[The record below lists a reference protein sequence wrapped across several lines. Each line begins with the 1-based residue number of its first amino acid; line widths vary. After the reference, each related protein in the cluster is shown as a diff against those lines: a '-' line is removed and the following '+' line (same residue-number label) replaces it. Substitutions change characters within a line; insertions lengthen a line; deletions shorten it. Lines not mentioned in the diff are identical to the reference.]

1 LERRPFTPLQRITKS
16 PRLGVWDCEPHLKL
30 TLYENFFGEF
40 DMPKIKIRPLDDRVV
55 VEPLEAEETTAGGIV
70 LPDNAKEKPQRGT
83 VLAVGPGKLL
93 DDGSRG
99 KLSVE
104 VGDEVIFGKYG
115 GTEIEVDGEDVKI
128 LRESDILA
136 KVI

>member
-1 LERRPFTPLQRITKS
+1 MTR
-16 PRLGVWDCEPHLKL
+16 
-30 TLYENFFGEF
+30 
-40 DMPKIKIRPLDDRVV
+40 IKIRPLDDRVV
-55 VEPLEAEETTAGGIV
+55 VEPLEAEETTSGGIV

-99 KLSVE
+99 KLSVA

-115 GTEIEVDGEDVKI
+115 GTEIEVDGDDVKI

-136 KVI
+136 KVV